1 MAYNEKYD
9 WGIFNGVKV
18 NYDYK
23 DKQTNVMN
31 QVSYMIDRSLLM
43 FKYTGLP
50 ETIPAKELER
60 LLQTAGFAGIA
71 KAKGE
76 LYAFTGGL
84 GGEPD
89 EYYQPTKLV
98 VANPALKY
106 NASLTLD
113 EDVVVIR
120 NDTARMGLVPIYSK
134 YSKLMIENE
143 ITMALS
149 NVNKRVSNLISV
161 SDDNTAESARL
172 YLKKL
177 EEGDLGFIMEN
188 KLYDSLKTSAMNNSG
203 TTMTE
208 LIEYQQYLKAT
219 MYNEIGINANGN
231 MKRERLITDEIEVN
245 NEALYPLIDN
255 MLDCRLEGLAKIN
268 EMFGTNITV
277 ELNSS
282 WDNYRQDGDTDL
294 NERVATESE
303 LDEDMYADFEL
314 GEYEEEQPEPSPTH
328 LEDAEQALEVA
339 EGKHIEEELEALES
353 PVEDAEEVPEEVDAE
368 AIEEGEDEDV
378 EGQSEDEKD
387 GASER
392 GEDRVVEEDAI
403 EQPEDNKHT
412 EEDDSRPEE
421 TDQGTSGAVEVEV
434 TVKVGEAEEV
444 VVEETVEELSEEVDA
459 EVPTEES
466 ETVTEDPTEEPVT
479 VPEDEEEE
487 EDDE

>member
-294 NERVATESE
+294 NERVATEAE
-303 LDEDMYADFEL
+303 LDGDMYADFEL
-314 GEYEEEQPEPSPTH
+314 GEYEEQPEPSPTQ
-328 LEDAEQALEVA
+328 LEDADEALEVA
-339 EGKHIEEELEALES
+339 EGKHTEEELEALES
-353 PVEDAEEVPEEVDAE
+353 PVEDAESIAEDTEDITEEEDENVSEGQEQTE
-368 AIEEGEDEDV
+368 AIGTDGED
-378 EGQSEDEKD
+378 QS
-387 GASER
+387 
-392 GEDRVVEEDAI
+392 GEDRPDEEDPA
-403 EQPEDNKHT
+403 EQPRDDEST
-412 EEDDSRPEE
+412 EEDDSRTEE

-434 TVKVGEAEEV
+434 TVTVNDV
-444 VVEETVEELSEEVDA
+444 VEELSEEVDA
-459 EVPTEES
+459 EVPAKES

>member
-1 MAYNEKYD
+1 
-9 WGIFNGVKV
+9 
-18 NYDYK
+18 
-23 DKQTNVMN
+23 
-31 QVSYMIDRSLLM
+31 
-43 FKYTGLP
+43 
-50 ETIPAKELER
+50 
-60 LLQTAGFAGIA
+60 
-71 KAKGE
+71 
-76 LYAFTGGL
+76 
-84 GGEPD
+84 
-89 EYYQPTKLV
+89 
-98 VANPALKY
+98 
-106 NASLTLD
+106 
-113 EDVVVIR
+113 
-120 NDTARMGLVPIYSK
+120 
-134 YSKLMIENE
+134 
-143 ITMALS
+143 
-149 NVNKRVSNLISV
+149 
-161 SDDNTAESARL
+161 
-172 YLKKL
+172 
-177 EEGDLGFIMEN
+177 
-188 KLYDSLKTSAMNNSG
+188 MNNSG

-294 NERVATESE
+294 NERVATEAE
-303 LDEDMYADFEL
+303 LDEDMYAGFEL
-314 GEYEEEQPEPSPTH
+314 GEYEEGQPEPPPTQ

-339 EGKHIEEELEALES
+339 EGKHLEEELEALES
-353 PVEDAEEVPEEVDAE
+353 PVEDDEEVPEEVDAE

-392 GEDRVVEEDAI
+392 GEDGAIEEDPA
-403 EQPEDNKHT
+403 EQPRDDEST
-412 EEDDSRPEE
+412 EEDDSRTEE

-434 TVKVGEAEEV
+434 TVTVNDV
-444 VVEETVEELSEEVDA
+444 VEELSEEVDA
-459 EVPTEES
+459 EVPAKES

>member
-23 DKQTNVMN
+23 DKKTNVMN

-71 KAKGE
+71 KVKGE

-106 NASLTLD
+106 SASLTID

-149 NVNKRVSNLISV
+149 NINKRVSNLISV
-161 SDDNTAESARL
+161 ADDNTAESARL

-208 LIEYQQYLKAT
+208 LVEYQQYLKAT

-255 MLDCRLEGLAKIN
+255 MLDCRLEALDKIN

-294 NERVATESE
+294 NERVATEAE
-303 LDEDMYADFEL
+303 LDGDMYAEFEL
-314 GEYEEEQPEPSPTH
+314 GEYEEQPEPSPTQ
-328 LEDAEQALEVA
+328 LEDADEALEVA
-339 EGKHIEEELEALES
+339 EGKYVEEELEALES
-353 PVEDAEEVPEEVDAE
+353 PVEDAEAVVDEEEGKDENVIEGQEQTE
-368 AIEEGEDEDV
+368 AIGTDGED
-378 EGQSEDEKD
+378 QS
-387 GASER
+387 
-392 GEDRVVEEDAI
+392 GEDRPVEEELA
-403 EQPEDNKHT
+403 EQPEDDQYT
-412 EEDDSRPEE
+412 EEDDSRTEE

-434 TVKVGEAEEV
+434 TVTVND
-444 VVEETVEELSEEVDA
+444 VVEEEV
-459 EVPTEES
+459 
-466 ETVTEDPTEEPVT
+466 EEPVT
-479 VPEDEEEE
+479 VPEDKEE

>member
-23 DKQTNVMN
+23 DKKTNVMN

-294 NERVATESE
+294 NERVATEAE
-303 LDEDMYADFEL
+303 LDGDMYADFEL
-314 GEYEEEQPEPSPTH
+314 GEEEEQPEPSPTQ
-328 LEDAEQALEVA
+328 LEDADEALEVA
-339 EGKHIEEELEALES
+339 EGKYVEEELEALES
-353 PVEDAEEVPEEVDAE
+353 PVEDAEEVPDEVDAE

-392 GEDRVVEEDAI
+392 GEDGAIEEDPA
-403 EQPEDNKHT
+403 EQPRDDEST
-412 EEDDSRPEE
+412 EEDDSRTEE

-434 TVKVGEAEEV
+434 TVTVND
-444 VVEETVEELSEEVDA
+444 VVEEVPEEVDA
-459 EVPTEES
+459 EEPTEES
-466 ETVTEDPTEEPVT
+466 ETVAEDATEEPVT
-479 VPEDEEEE
+479 VPEDKEA

>member
-23 DKQTNVMN
+23 DKKTNVMN

-60 LLQTAGFAGIA
+60 LLQTAGFAGIT
-71 KAKGE
+71 KVKGE

-106 NASLTLD
+106 SASLTID

-134 YSKLMIENE
+134 YSALMIENE
-143 ITMALS
+143 ITMVLS

-161 SDDNTAESARL
+161 ADDNTAESARL

-177 EEGDLGFIMEN
+177 EEGNLGFIMEN
-188 KLYDSLKTSAMNNSG
+188 KLYDSLKTNAMNNSG

-208 LIEYQQYLKAT
+208 LVEYQQYLKAT

-255 MLDCRLEGLAKIN
+255 MLDCRLEALDKIN

-303 LDEDMYADFEL
+303 LDEDMYAGFEL
-314 GEYEEEQPEPSPTH
+314 GEYEEEQPEPSPTQ

-353 PVEDAEEVPEEVDAE
+353 PVENAESIVEDTED
-368 AIEEGEDEDV
+368 ITEGEDENVIEREEQTEAIGTD
-378 EGQSEDEKD
+378 GEDQP
-387 GASER
+387 R
-392 GEDRVVEEDAI
+392 EDRVVEEELA
-403 EQPEDNKHT
+403 EQPEDNQHT
-412 EEDDSRPEE
+412 EEDDSRTEE

-434 TVKVGEAEEV
+434 TVKV
-444 VVEETVEELSEEVDA
+444 
-459 EVPTEES
+459 
-466 ETVTEDPTEEPVT
+466 EEPVT
-479 VPEDEEEE
+479 VPEDKEE
-487 EDDE
+487 EDEE

>member
-23 DKQTNVMN
+23 DKKTNVMN

-71 KAKGE
+71 KVKGE

-106 NASLTLD
+106 SASLTID

-161 SDDNTAESARL
+161 ADDNTAESARL

-208 LIEYQQYLKAT
+208 LVEYQQYLKAT

-255 MLDCRLEGLAKIN
+255 MLDCRLEALDKIN

-294 NERVATESE
+294 NERVATEAE
-303 LDEDMYADFEL
+303 LDGDMYAEFEL
-314 GEYEEEQPEPSPTH
+314 GEYEEQPEPSPTQ
-328 LEDAEQALEVA
+328 LEDADEALEVA
-339 EGKHIEEELEALES
+339 EGKYVEEELEALES
-353 PVEDAEEVPEEVDAE
+353 PVEDAEAVVDEEEGKDENVIEGQEQTE
-368 AIEEGEDEDV
+368 AIGTDGED
-378 EGQSEDEKD
+378 QS
-387 GASER
+387 
-392 GEDRVVEEDAI
+392 GEDRPIEEELA
-403 EQPEDNKHT
+403 EQPEDNQHT
-412 EEDDSRPEE
+412 EEDDSRTEE
-421 TDQGTSGAVEVEV
+421 TDKGTSGAVEVEV
-434 TVKVGEAEEV
+434 TVTVNDVVEEEV
-444 VVEETVEELSEEVDA
+444 VE
-459 EVPTEES
+459 
-466 ETVTEDPTEEPVT
+466 EEPVT
-479 VPEDEEEE
+479 VPEDKEE

>member
-23 DKQTNVMN
+23 DKKTNVMN

-188 KLYDSLKTSAMNNSG
+188 RLYDSLKTNAMNNSG

-294 NERVATESE
+294 NERVATEAE

-314 GEYEEEQPEPSPTH
+314 GEYPEEEGQPEPSPTE
-328 LEDAEQALEVA
+328 LEDAEQALAVA
-339 EGKHIEEELEALES
+339 EGEHLTEEVEALES
-353 PVEDAEEVPEEVDAE
+353 PVEDAEEVPEEEVDVDAE

-392 GEDRVVEEDAI
+392 GEDGAIEEDPT
-403 EQPEDNKHT
+403 EQPRDDEST
-412 EEDDSRPEE
+412 EEDDSRTEE
-421 TDQGTSGAVEVEV
+421 TDQRTSGAVEVEV
-434 TVKVGEAEEV
+434 TVTVND
-444 VVEETVEELSEEVDA
+444 VVEEEVEEVPEEVDA
-459 EVPTEES
+459 EEPTEES
-466 ETVTEDPTEEPVT
+466 ETVTEDATEEPVT
-479 VPEDEEEE
+479 VPEDKEA